1 MAYRREKSMK
11 EPQVF
16 VIVGAG
22 LAGAKAAQ
30 TLRESGFGGE
40 IVLLGDEP
48 ERPYERPPLS
58 KGLLLGTAERESAFV
73 HEAGWYAEH
82 DVDLRTGVTATAIDR
97 AARQVELADGH
108 RVGYDALLLTT
119 GATPRR
125 LDLPGADLDGVLTL
139 RTLSDSDRIAA
150 QLVDG
155 AHLVVVGAG
164 WIGLEIAAAARQRG
178 ATVTVVERSELPL
191 LRVLGPGLSRV
202 FADLHRDHG
211 VTFRLGATVQAFRGE
226 GRVSAVLLG
235 DGTEL
240 RADTV
245 VVGVGVRPNVAL
257 AEQAGLTVDNGVVV
271 DQALRSS
278 DPRVYAAGDIANAY
292 HPLYGTHL
300 RVEHWATALHSGPAA
315 ARSML
320 GAEVVYDRLP
330 YFFTDQYDL
339 GMEYTGYAPP
349 GGYDTV
355 VVRGDL
361 AKREFIAFWTARRR
375 VMAGM
380 NVNVWDVTPHIE
392 DLIRSGKPVDL
403 ARLADPGIALDDLAP
418 VDTQPLAAGG
428 GNRS

>member
-1 MAYRREKSMK
+1 MK

-58 KGLLLGTAERESAFV
+58 KGLLLGTAERESVFV

-108 RVGYDALLLTT
+108 RVGYDALLLAT

-125 LDLPGADLDGVLTL
+125 LDVPGADLDGVLTL

-191 LRVLGPGLSRV
+191 LRVLGPGLARV

-361 AKREFIAFWTARRR
+361 AKREFIAFWTARGR

-403 ARLADPGIALDDLAP
+403 ARLADPGIALDDLVP